1 MLEAILWDNDGVL
14 VNTEALYYEA
24 CRRTLANE
32 GTELSREM
40 YVRISMTEGR
50 SVFDLIDLDRDER
63 ARLRSDRDKVYMG
76 LLSSRDLTLPGVRET
91 LEGLDGRLRMSVVTS
106 SHRAPFD
113 LIHSSTGLMRFF
125 ESALVREDFTLST
138 PDPEPYLKGL
148 ELLGLDA
155 SSCLAI
161 EDSARGLASARAA
174 GLKCIVVPNTLTQ
187 DGDFSEAYAVLD
199 DIRDVIPAV
208 EKLLV

>member
-91 LEGLDGRLRMSVVTS
+91 LEGLDGRLR
-106 SHRAPFD
+106 
-113 LIHSSTGLMRFF
+113 
-125 ESALVREDFTLST
+125 
-138 PDPEPYLKGL
+138 PE
-148 ELLGLDA
+148 
-155 SSCLAI
+155 
-161 EDSARGLASARAA
+161 RRAA
-174 GLKCIVVPNTLTQ
+174 GREGKEKRRTSTPASRRIMMQAGERGLEASQADAPGSAATI
-187 DGDFSEAYAVLD
+187 DGKWIALIEWA
-199 DIRDVIPAV
+199 
-208 EKLLV
+208 